1 MIKLKKNFLDDVT
14 LKSFDEILGN
24 NFGWYYKES
33 SETGG
38 DKDSY
43 FLHTFFQNDQV
54 NSSFF
59 KLIEPVLF
67 LLKVKKLILA
77 RINLFSKKNKII
89 KSGFHIDF
97 PNCKTSILYLNTNNG
112 YTEFEN
118 KKKIK
123 SIKNNAVIFDSN
135 LKHRAVY
142 QTDED
147 LRIVLN
153 INYEQ

>member
-67 LLKVKKLILA
+67 LLKVKKLIL
-77 RINLFSKKNKII
+77 
-89 KSGFHIDF
+89 FH
-97 PNCKTSILYLNTNNG
+97 PQNSIMHL
-112 YTEFEN
+112 
-118 KKKIK
+118 
-123 SIKNNAVIFDSN
+123 VIFIIFESSS
-135 LKHRAVY
+135 KV
-142 QTDED
+142 
-147 LRIVLN
+147 
-153 INYEQ
+153 